1 MSLMETRQRNT
12 RPRLGLWFPL
22 LAIFVCACLAIGLA
36 IASTLLSEEEAEDV
50 ETEIVYG
57 LTLSPSGIDP
67 HINASAELGLP
78 LYSVYDTLIYRHP
91 QTFEFVAGL
100 AETWSVS
107 PDGRVYT
114 FSLRD
119 DIKFHDDTA
128 FDANAVGVTLD
139 RIVDTADPQ
148 TTSQKARFMLG
159 PYYEGYV
166 ILDSF
171 TIEIRLTEPYP
182 ALLDALSQPYFG
194 IASPTALAN
203 IARSTYQMQQ
213 VGTGPY
219 KMVDFIPDNRIVLE
233 RNPDYAWGPIFYAD
247 VADEP
252 AIERITF
259 LFFEDPETRRLA
271 LEAGDVDII
280 GEIPPHDAE
289 ILRGNQEFSFVAQPI
304 PGQPLQFLF
313 NTTATPTDDL
323 NLRKAL
329 LYITN
334 RETIVETVFRRDLS
348 PVAYGPLSASTPFY
362 DSGMTSYY
370 NYDPQQAETFFG
382 AAGYT
387 DSDEDGIL
395 DKNGQPMQIKMVIA
409 GWGFLPDVAVLM
421 QSQWREVG
429 VDLEIKQVPG
439 YGALLDVANS
449 GEFHLLAFNSFGTDP
464 VFLDSY
470 YMSDGVN
477 NYMGYQDTE
486 LDGWLLQ
493 ASQATDTVQ
502 RNEFYR
508 LVQNRIMDQALI
520 LPIRDYTSVVGWSTA
535 LDGVIFAPQGW
546 WPLLN
551 NLEYKGK

>member
-12 RPRLGLWFPL
+12 RPRLGLWIPM
-22 LAIFVCACLAIGLA
+22 LAIFVCACVAASLAV
-36 IASTLLSEEEAEDV
+36 ASTLLSEEEPEAV

-67 HINASAELGLP
+67 HINASSELGIP

-91 QTFEFVAGL
+91 QTFEFVGGL
-100 AETWSVS
+100 AENWTVS
-107 PDGRVYT
+107 ADGRVYT
-114 FSLRD
+114 FNLKSNV
-119 DIKFHDDTA
+119 KFHDGTD

-139 RIVDTADPQ
+139 RIVDTTDAQ
-148 TTSQKARFMLG
+148 TASQKARFMLG

-166 ILDSF
+166 IINPL
-171 TIEIRLTEPYP
+171 TIEIRLTDPYP

-203 IARSTYQMQQ
+203 SERSTYQMEQ

-219 KMVDFIPDNRIVLE
+219 KMVNYIPDDRIVLE
-233 RNPDYAWGPIFYAD
+233 RNPDYDWGPVFYAD
-247 VADEP
+247 VAEKP

-289 ILRGNQEFSFVAQPI
+289 ILRGNQEFSFVSQPL

-313 NTTATPTDDL
+313 NTTNAPTADL

-329 LYITN
+329 LYVTN

-348 PVAYGPLSASTPFY
+348 PVAYGPMSASTPFY
-362 DSGMTSYY
+362 DPAMTSFYK
-370 NYDPQQAETFFG
+370 YDPQQAETFFG

-387 DSDEDGIL
+387 DSDEDGML
-395 DKNGQPMQIKMVIA
+395 DKNGEPLKIKMVIA
-409 GWGFLPDVAVLM
+409 GWGFLPDVATLM
-421 QSQWREVG
+421 QSQWREIG
-429 VDLEIKQVPG
+429 VELEIEQVPG
-439 YGALLDVANS
+439 YGALLDKANS
-449 GEFHLLAFNSFGTDP
+449 GDFDLLAINSFGTDP
-464 VFLDSY
+464 VFLNSY
-470 YMSDGVN
+470 YLSEGVN
-477 NYMGYQDTE
+477 NYGGFQDTE

-493 ASQATDTVQ
+493 ASQANDTVQ

-508 LVQNRIMDQALI
+508 LVQNRIMEQALI
-520 LPIRDYTSVVGWSTA
+520 LPIRDYTSVVGWSKN

-551 NLEYKGK
+551 NFEYNGN